1 MQLAFYQ
8 GRQTMTIIKNA
19 VLKVINAVCRSEV
32 LGVGNPRRR
41 QALPLHRGVR
51 APLRSR
57 RGWCGG

>member
-1 MQLAFYQ
+1 
-8 GRQTMTIIKNA
+8 MTIIKNA